1 MNKEQQR
8 FIDTM
13 GSLNYT
19 GDQSY
24 YGILHYKPRKLPY
37 SQAKK
42 ILEYWGIVDTE
53 SAHATLTWFLEE
65 GLRKDFNRIRNILL
79 FMSDADRE
87 HWVSSLEDEKTR
99 NQFKAVNRYLHK
111 LNSSSIAG
119 ADYGFCVMFAQNA
132 FRMGFISLDDSDEY
146 ALQAGRKAQKDFP
159 NWSDYLISHSAGAEF
174 NKENEETTV
183 TFMKSQQFTLT
194 RVLTA
199 PNSPLRKVSWNTN
212 LAL

>member
-24 YGILHYKPRKLPY
+24 YGILHNNPRKLPF

-42 ILEYWGIVDTE
+42 TLEYWGIVDTE
-53 SAHATLTWFLEE
+53 TAHSTLTWFLDE
-65 GLRKDFNRIRNILL
+65 GLRKEYNQMRNTLL
-79 FMSDADRE
+79 FMSDANRE
-87 HWVSSLEDEKTR
+87 QWISSFKDDKTR
-99 NQFKAVNRYLHK
+99 NQFNVVNRYLHK
-111 LNSSSIAG
+111 LSSKTIAG
-119 ADYGFCVMFAQNA
+119 ADYGFCVIFALNA
-132 FRMGFISLDDSDEY
+132 FRIGYISLDDSDEY

-174 NKENEETTV
+174 TKETEETTV